1 MRNEE
6 IKMEL
11 RVLRYFL
18 MVVSEGS
25 ISRAASKLHITQPT
39 ISRQLAELEKELKT
53 ELFLHN
59 KHPLTLTSEGLRF
72 YQHASEIVFLADR
85 TEQEFTRQGQKI
97 SGIINIGVVEAMG
110 AMILPDIIADYTQK
124 YPEVQFSLY
133 TGFADDIREKLDTG
147 LLDMGI
153 LVEPVEYQN
162 YETFPLPATDLW
174 GVLLHVEH
182 PLAGEE
188 TLTLEALHN
197 LPLII
202 PQRALSLEGKRNW
215 LGNALK
221 NASVIATYNILSN
234 AALLVN
240 KGLGCAVCL
249 YGGALP
255 RLSAETR
262 FIPFS
267 PERVS
272 KSVFVWKKG
281 YKYNPASEIF
291 IQDLKLFFT
300 KNKA

>member
-1 MRNEE
+1 
-6 IKMEL
+6 MEL

-53 ELFLHN
+53 ELF
-59 KHPLTLTSEGLRF
+59 
-72 YQHASEIVFLADR
+72 
-85 TEQEFTRQGQKI
+85 
-97 SGIINIGVVEAMG
+97 
-110 AMILPDIIADYTQK
+110 
-124 YPEVQFSLY
+124 
-133 TGFADDIREKLDTG
+133 G

-174 GVLLHVEH
+174 GVLLHIEH

-202 PQRALSLEGKRNW
+202 PQRALSLEGKRNR

-234 AALLVN
+234 AALLVH

-255 RLSAETR
+255 RLSAETK

-300 KNKA
+300 KNNA